1 MAGKFEREERHDVVE
16 FLKEKNCTEWSNSSA
31 SKLAEHIVNPP
42 TKLKTLPQAQ
52 GTEINKVIDD
62 IKAALPYISP
72 KEVRRFH
79 MPYHEAILLEFK
91 EEGYRESFDY
101 LTELLDFDE
110 KITKKMLVSLS
121 WKKPSL
127 KDQRDIITCL
137 KNGLVAAEISKSKG
151 DYLAQATTLLDMALF
166 FQSKTWEWWWLAER
180 LYQSALLAAKLIDDD
195 DAETITFIRYLYG
208 RFLFYQLQNPTEAL
222 DYLNKAREDSEN
234 KIWNASMKLGIK
246 QNCIF
251 KECNILLYKALLIF
265 VRKERLQNPDT
276 ALKVCN
282 EAVTRATDIGIAEYV
297 NEAFHELGKCYIA
310 VNDIKNALKSFS
322 KLLAL
327 TKKISDVEG
336 ICNAHMELA
345 FAHKQLNNN
354 DYTEKHLRMCR
365 ENAENFG
372 LLDKLANAHYYTG
385 EHYLSQGK
393 LHVSTS
399 HLETALNLYSRLNL
413 ANEADRARCI
423 AGISKGQEKIEKYI
437 DLLLQSDEYDENATL
452 KLCRWKSYREI
463 FWTEQIHGN

>member
-1 MAGKFEREERHDVVE
+1 MAAE

-31 SKLAEHIVNPP
+31 SKLTEYIVNSP

-72 KEVRRFH
+72 KEYYRVRYPNRFY
-79 MPYHEAILLEFK
+79 MPYYEAILLELK
-91 EEGYRESFDY
+91 EQGYRESFDY
-101 LTELLDFDE
+101 LAGLLDFDGKLTE
-110 KITKKMLVSLS
+110 KMLGSLS

-127 KDQRDIITCL
+127 KDQRDIIICL
-137 KNGLVAAEISKSKG
+137 KNGLVASEKSKSKG

-166 FQSKTWEWWWLAER
+166 FQSKTWEWWWLGER
-180 LYQSALLAAKLIDDD
+180 LYRSALSAAKLIDND
-195 DAETITFIRYLYG
+195 DAETITFILE
-208 RFLFYQLQNPTEAL
+208 NPTEAL

-251 KECNILLYKALLIF
+251 KECNILLYKALLTF

-282 EAVTRATDIGIAEYV
+282 EAVKRATDAEDTGYV
-297 NEAFHELGKCYIA
+297 NEALRELGKCYIA

-322 KLLAL
+322 KLLAFA
-327 TKKISDVEG
+327 KRISDVEG

-345 FAHKQLNNN
+345 FAYKQLNNN

-372 LLDKLANAHYYTG
+372 LVDRLANAHYYTG

-393 LHVSTS
+393 LYLSTS
-399 HLETALNLYSRLNL
+399 HLETSLNLYSRLNL
-413 ANEADRARCI
+413 TNEADRARCI
-423 AGISKGQEKIEKYI
+423 AGISKGQERIEKYI
-437 DLLLQSDEYDENATL
+437 DLLLQSGEYDENATL

-463 FWTEQIHGN
+463 FWTEQIH

>member
-16 FLKEKNCTEWSNSSA
+16 FLKEKNRTEWSNSSA

-91 EEGYRESFDY
+91 EEGYRESFDC

-137 KNGLVAAEISKSKG
+137 KNGLIAAENSKSKG

-195 DAETITFIRYLYG
+195 DAETITFI
-208 RFLFYQLQNPTEAL
+208 LQNPTEAL

-234 KIWNASMKLGIK
+234 KLWNASMKLGIK

-282 EAVTRATDIGIAEYV
+282 DAVTRATDSKFSLISIRFILLKLTEIKLKTVGIAEYV
-297 NEAFHELGKCYIA
+297 NEALHELGKCYIA

-354 DYTEKHLRMCR
+354 DYTEKHLRICR

-413 ANEADRARCI
+413 ANEVDRARCI
-423 AGISKGQEKIEKYI
+423 AGISKGCPIFLKIICQY
-437 DLLLQSDEYDENATL
+437 ST
-452 KLCRWKSYREI
+452 
-463 FWTEQIHGN
+463 